1 MNIHEYTHIWIWCY
15 DVTWCYMGMVLAYI
29 QQRREIWECNACASA
44 NIYIYARIYTRIYA
58 PISRWM
64 NVCTYIHTYL
74 HVTLVITLRLG
85 NGRPC
90 KLFHGVTTA
99 YVLRVWV
106 GGDSGE
112 NKKPI
117 PSPPNI
123 KPPRNHGLV
132 RISYCLD
139 LFGTIQWWG
148 LILMGMGLCYINFR
162 ETSVSS
168 IPALNNFAF
177 RAFANSILSLC
188 PCTASCAASMSV
200 GLGVSKRQM
209 SDWISKKCGF
219 NHP

>member
-1 MNIHEYTHIWIWCY
+1 MQVQY
-15 DVTWCYMGMVLAYI
+15 
-29 QQRREIWECNACASA
+29 
-44 NIYIYARIYTRIYA
+44 IYIYIYTRIYTRIYA

-64 NVCTYIHTYL
+64 NVYTYIHTYL

-112 NKKPI
+112 NKKLI

-132 RISYCLD
+132 RISYRLD

-148 LILMGMGLCYINFR
+148 LILMGMGLCYIKKIEKHQRLQFLHWT
-162 ETSVSS
+162 TSHSELLQTPSCHCALAPLRVLHPCPLALESPNGRCPIGYAKSVVSTTPNKWTN
-168 IPALNNFAF
+168 IEIVLQFWADK
-177 RAFANSILSLC
+177 
-188 PCTASCAASMSV
+188 TMASCRFPASNN
-200 GLGVSKRQM
+200 L
-209 SDWISKKCGF
+209 W
-219 NHP
+219 